1 MSSNLVKTGFV
12 IEVLR
17 TRDDAE
23 CDIVIHSRVDDWV
36 PLSILNRMLRERKKQ
51 LSKGGSAWNEIH
63 WVQSMLKNK
72 KGGKS

>member
-12 IEVLR
+12 IEVLK

-51 LSKGGSAWNEIH
+51 LDKGGSAWNEIH